1 MTAALGSNPSFFGEA
16 SLELGIFS
24 MQDPFGG
31 LGMVEQLGCL
41 LINGSHIPQ
50 CLWMKPPRNCEFV
63 ISLVKT
69 QDNGIGGNSRPSMHI
84 ELDKKFC
91 ISHLLICTQRTRW
104 SGRKTETIN
113 SWWRQPIELHCGW
126 TIQLGQSTLWPVIT
140 LWCGTKSGPS
150 TCRRKYACFY
160 GECALTTYQLHTIP
174 TSDG

>member
-1 MTAALGSNPSFFGEA
+1 MFYKVYKAKYFPNCSFITAAIGSNPSFFGEA

-84 ELDKKFC
+84 ELDKKFWVFH
-91 ISHLLICTQRTRW
+91 SPTCTQRTRW

-113 SWWRQPIELHCGW
+113 SWGRQPTKLHCGW
-126 TIQLGQSTLWPVIT
+126 TIQL
-140 LWCGTKSGPS
+140 
-150 TCRRKYACFY
+150 R
-160 GECALTTYQLHTIP
+160 
-174 TSDG
+174 